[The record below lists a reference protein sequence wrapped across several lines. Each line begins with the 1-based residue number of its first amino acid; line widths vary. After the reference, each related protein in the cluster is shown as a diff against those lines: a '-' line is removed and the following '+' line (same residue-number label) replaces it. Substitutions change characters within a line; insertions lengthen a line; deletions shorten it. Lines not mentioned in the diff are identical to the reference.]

1 MNPMLPD
8 ATIPT
13 VASAVIVDDS
23 ALHRRHGADLCRE
36 LGIALVHEAA
46 NGREVLA
53 LLDVLD
59 PAPNVLIVDLE
70 MPTMDGPELLEH
82 LAQRGIS
89 LPIILASSRER
100 ALIES
105 VQDMAG
111 ALGLHVVAAL
121 QKPLRIRTL
130 RAALQD
136 LGCLPARR
144 HREPKRLPIDGE
156 ALRTGLE
163 RGEILAYY
171 HPQVE
176 LSTGNV
182 RGLEALARWHHPTL
196 GFVPPD
202 QFIPLA
208 EQSGLIH
215 RLTLQIL
222 DQAILQTNHW
232 NSQGLD
238 LTIAVN
244 LSPLLLERSDLVQD
258 ISDLQRLHGV
268 PADHIVL
275 EVTETSVMREIAVAL
290 GVLTRL
296 RLRGFGLSLDDYG
309 TGFSSMQRL
318 ARIPFTELKIDRS
331 FVHGAHERSSSQ
343 VILRSAIE
351 LADKLGLSAVAE
363 GVECMPDWRLL
374 QDFGCTLAQGWLTA
388 KPMPAAEFTPWLKRH
403 LARKGE
409 LRSSAVTGRGSGRKY
424 ADAQPARD

>member
-136 LGCLPARR
+136 LGC
-144 HREPKRLPIDGE
+144 
-156 ALRTGLE
+156 
-163 RGEILAYY
+163 
-171 HPQVE
+171 
-176 LSTGNV
+176 
-182 RGLEALARWHHPTL
+182 
-196 GFVPPD
+196 
-202 QFIPLA
+202 
-208 EQSGLIH
+208 
-215 RLTLQIL
+215 
-222 DQAILQTNHW
+222 
-232 NSQGLD
+232 
-238 LTIAVN
+238 
-244 LSPLLLERSDLVQD
+244 
-258 ISDLQRLHGV
+258 
-268 PADHIVL
+268 
-275 EVTETSVMREIAVAL
+275 
-290 GVLTRL
+290 
-296 RLRGFGLSLDDYG
+296 
-309 TGFSSMQRL
+309 
-318 ARIPFTELKIDRS
+318 
-331 FVHGAHERSSSQ
+331 
-343 VILRSAIE
+343 
-351 LADKLGLSAVAE
+351 
-363 GVECMPDWRLL
+363 
-374 QDFGCTLAQGWLTA
+374 TLAQGWLTA